1 MLNIEDFLKYL
12 TFERNYSRRTI
23 GEYSE
28 DLHGFEQFYKKLD
41 DELSWEN
48 IDTDVVRDWVEYM
61 MDKGNTA
68 TSVNRRLSALRSFY
82 RYALK
87 RGLVENDPTY
97 KLQGL
102 KRKKPLP
109 QFLKEAEMDTLL
121 VSEMWGNTYKDVLA
135 RTIILTFYS
144 TGIRVSELVGLNNK
158 DINIVTHEIKVTGKR
173 NKQRIIPFGKELE
186 EQIGTYQKLRND
198 EIGEQEA
205 LFVTAKGERI
215 TTAQVRTMVKAN
227 LAKVSTLKK
236 KSPHVLRHTFA
247 TAMLNNKAGL
257 ESVKKLLGHESIV
270 TTEVYTHVT
279 FEQLKKAYNEAHPRA
294 YL

>member
-12 TFERNYSRRTI
+12 TFERNYSQRTI

-87 RGLVENDPTY
+87 RGFVENDPTY
-97 KLQGL
+97 KLQGP

-121 VSEMWGNTYKDVLA
+121 VPEMWGNTYKDVLA

-144 TGIRVSELVGLNNK
+144 TGIRVSELVGLNN
-158 DINIVTHEIKVTGKR
+158 
-173 NKQRIIPFGKELE
+173 QRIIPFGKELE
-186 EQIGTYQKLRND
+186 EQIDTYQKLRND

-294 YL
+294 

>member
-12 TFERNYSRRTI
+12 TFERNYSQRTI

-186 EQIGTYQKLRND
+186 EQIDTYQKLRND

-215 TTAQVRTMVKAN
+215 TTAQVRIMVKAN

-294 YL
+294 

>member
-12 TFERNYSRRTI
+12 TFERNYSQRTI

-121 VSEMWGNTYKDVLA
+121 VPEMWGNTYKDVLA

-294 YL
+294 

>member
-12 TFERNYSRRTI
+12 TFERNYSQRTI

-121 VSEMWGNTYKDVLA
+121 SPEMWGNTYKDVLA

-186 EQIGTYQKLRND
+186 EQIDTYQKLRND

-294 YL
+294 

>member
-12 TFERNYSRRTI
+12 TFERNYSQRTI

-121 VSEMWGNTYKDVLA
+121 VPEMWGNTYKDVLA

-186 EQIGTYQKLRND
+186 EQIDTYQKLRND

-215 TTAQVRTMVKAN
+215 TTAQVRIMVKAN

-294 YL
+294 

>member
-87 RGLVENDPTY
+87 RGFVENDPTY

-121 VSEMWGNTYKDVLA
+121 VPEMWGNTYKDVLA

-186 EQIGTYQKLRND
+186 EQIDTYQKLRND

-215 TTAQVRTMVKAN
+215 TTAQVRIMVKAN

-294 YL
+294 

>member
-135 RTIILTFYS
+135 RTIILTFYLS
-144 TGIRVSELVGLNNK
+144 LIHISEP
-158 DINIVTHEIKVTGKR
+158 TR
-173 NKQRIIPFGKELE
+173 P
-186 EQIGTYQKLRND
+186 Y
-198 EIGEQEA
+198 
-205 LFVTAKGERI
+205 
-215 TTAQVRTMVKAN
+215 
-227 LAKVSTLKK
+227 
-236 KSPHVLRHTFA
+236 
-247 TAMLNNKAGL
+247 
-257 ESVKKLLGHESIV
+257 
-270 TTEVYTHVT
+270 
-279 FEQLKKAYNEAHPRA
+279 
-294 YL
+294 

>member
-1 MLNIEDFLKYL
+1 
-12 TFERNYSRRTI
+12 
-23 GEYSE
+23 
-28 DLHGFEQFYKKLD
+28 
-41 DELSWEN
+41 
-48 IDTDVVRDWVEYM
+48 
-61 MDKGNTA
+61 
-68 TSVNRRLSALRSFY
+68 
-82 RYALK
+82 
-87 RGLVENDPTY
+87 
-97 KLQGL
+97 
-102 KRKKPLP
+102 
-109 QFLKEAEMDTLL
+109 MDTLL

-158 DINIVTHEIKVTGKR
+158 DINIITHEIKVTGKR

-186 EQIGTYQKLRND
+186 EQIDTYQKLRND

-294 YL
+294 

>member
-12 TFERNYSRRTI
+12 TFERNYSQRTI

-121 VSEMWGNTYKDVLA
+121 APEMWGNTYKDVLA

-186 EQIGTYQKLRND
+186 EQIDTYQKLRDD

-294 YL
+294 

>member
-12 TFERNYSRRTI
+12 TFERNYSQRTI

-87 RGLVENDPTY
+87 RGFVENDPTY

-121 VSEMWGNTYKDVLA
+121 APEMWGNTYKDVLA

-186 EQIGTYQKLRND
+186 EQIDTYQKLRND

-294 YL
+294 

>member
-87 RGLVENDPTY
+87 RGFVENDPTY

-121 VSEMWGNTYKDVLA
+121 VPEMWGNTYKDVLA

-186 EQIGTYQKLRND
+186 EQIDTYQKLRND

-294 YL
+294 

>member
-12 TFERNYSRRTI
+12 TFERNYSQRTI

-87 RGLVENDPTY
+87 RGFVENDPTY

-121 VSEMWGNTYKDVLA
+121 VPEMWGNTYKDVLA

-186 EQIGTYQKLRND
+186 EQIDTYQKLRND

-247 TAMLNNKAGL
+247 TAMLNSKAGL

-294 YL
+294 

>member
-12 TFERNYSRRTI
+12 TFERNYSQRTI

-186 EQIGTYQKLRND
+186 EQIDTYQKLRND

-215 TTAQVRTMVKAN
+215 TAAQVRTMVKVN

-257 ESVKKLLGHESIV
+257 ESVKKLLGHESIA

-294 YL
+294 

>member
-12 TFERNYSRRTI
+12 TFERNYSQRTI

-87 RGLVENDPTY
+87 RGFVENDPTY

-121 VSEMWGNTYKDVLA
+121 VPEMWGNTYKDVLA

-186 EQIGTYQKLRND
+186 EQIDTYQKLRND

-257 ESVKKLLGHESIV
+257 ESVKKLLGHESIA

-294 YL
+294 

>member
-1 MLNIEDFLKYL
+1 MLNIENFLTYL
-12 TFERNYSRRTI
+12 KFERNYSQRTI
-23 GEYSE
+23 GEYKE
-28 DLHGFEQFYKKLD
+28 DLKRFELFFKELD

-48 IDTDVVRDWVEYM
+48 IDTDVIRDWVEQM
-61 MDKGNTA
+61 VDKGNAA

-87 RGLVENDPTY
+87 RELVENDPTY
-97 KLQGL
+97 KLQGP

-121 VSEMWGNTYKDVLA
+121 APEMWGNTYKDVLA

-158 DINIVTHEIKVTGKR
+158 DINIITHEIKVTGKR

-186 EQIGTYQKLRND
+186 EQIDTYQKLRND

-257 ESVKKLLGHESIV
+257 ESVKKLLGHKSIA

-294 YL
+294 

>member
-12 TFERNYSRRTI
+12 TFERNYSQRTI

-41 DELSWEN
+41 DELSWES
-48 IDTDVVRDWVEYM
+48 IDADVVRDWVEYM

-121 VSEMWGNTYKDVLA
+121 APEMWGNTYKDVLA

-186 EQIGTYQKLRND
+186 EQIDTYQKLRND

-257 ESVKKLLGHESIV
+257 ESVKKLLGHESIA

-294 YL
+294 

>member
-48 IDTDVVRDWVEYM
+48 INTDVVRDWVEYM

-121 VSEMWGNTYKDVLA
+121 VPEMWGNTYKDVLA

-294 YL
+294 

>member
-12 TFERNYSRRTI
+12 TFERNYSQRTI

-87 RGLVENDPTY
+87 RGFVENDPTY

-121 VSEMWGNTYKDVLA
+121 VPEMWGNTYKDVLA

-186 EQIGTYQKLRND
+186 EQIDTYQKLRND

-257 ESVKKLLGHESIV
+257 ENVKKLLGHESIV

-294 YL
+294 